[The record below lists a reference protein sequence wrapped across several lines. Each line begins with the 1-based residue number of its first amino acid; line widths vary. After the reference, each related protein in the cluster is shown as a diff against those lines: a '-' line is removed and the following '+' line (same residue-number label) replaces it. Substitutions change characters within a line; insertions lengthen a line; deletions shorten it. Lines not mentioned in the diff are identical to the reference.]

1 MRSRHFAVAIVCTLL
16 VGLVG
21 PGRAVGDRRDGGCHR
36 FDKLDVAGRVGRAF
50 SMTFNARVTDRLL
63 VVRLARA
70 LGEPPILTSIRV
82 TWLGS

>member
-36 FDKLDVAGRVGRAF
+36 FDKLDVRAGPAAG
-50 SMTFNARVTDRLL
+50 ARS
-63 VVRLARA
+63 
-70 LGEPPILTSIRV
+70 P
-82 TWLGS
+82 